1 MNKITIFFSLLI
13 FLPNASFGVE
23 GMDVDITYPLTPPEE
38 LFKGM
43 EEWRYARTPPPSFS
57 PIFDLTGETCRK
69 LDYNIELTTGF
80 AYLNTGQTIEAGR
93 KELSI
98 YDSTKTDY
106 IKSSFH
112 YKKDSLSIGYRNSSW
127 YDLRKELLSFDS
139 YITKEG
145 KNYIGEI
152 EINSNRFENRNDYCL
167 SSSIH
172 RFYDYGN
179 MLSIGFTYSYSPFLI
194 DREKVFQIKGK
205 NRFAYEDYLFII
217 PGVKAEF
224 ISQTLFTPFLKT
236 IYLVNKN
243 VSLSVEVEGKS
254 SETNLKSL
262 YNFTYIVFPESLKTP
277 LNLIKTSFEMNT
289 VVDTSLVMKLN
300 ICARKTRESIFTT
313 EKGSHLL
320 SFENMDTTITFT
332 TFLFY
337 FKISRWI
344 FSVNSNLTL
353 GCTPFYKEKVPYF
366 PRYQLSTDITLHP
379 LKPLSFINNIKYVEG
394 VYDGE
399 GEEFAPYFIL
409 SSSFSFSIIKNVS
422 LNTGVINVTD
432 NRERFI
438 GNVHFPGRIIKSG
451 INVFF

>member
-13 FLPNASFGVE
+13 FLPNASYSVE

-43 EEWRYARTPPPSFS
+43 EEWRYARTSSHPFS
-57 PIFDLTGETCRK
+57 PIFDLNGETSWK
-69 LDYNIELTTGF
+69 LDYNTELIAGF
-80 AYLNTGQTIEAGR
+80 VYLNTRQTIEAGR
-93 KELSI
+93 KGLSI

-106 IKSSFH
+106 IKSSFY
-112 YKKDSLSIGYRNSSW
+112 YKKNSLSIGYRNSSW
-127 YDLRKELLSFDS
+127 FDLRKELLSFDS
-139 YITKEG
+139 YLTIEG
-145 KNYIGEI
+145 KDYIGEI
-152 EINSNRFENRNDYCL
+152 EINSNHFEKRNDYSL
-167 SSSIH
+167 SSSVH
-172 RFYDYGN
+172 KSYGYTN
-179 MLSIGFTYSYSPFLI
+179 MLSVELTYSHFPFFV
-194 DREKVFQIKGK
+194 DREKRFQLKIKD
-205 NRFAYEDYLFII
+205 RLAYEDYFFII

-262 YNFTYIVFPESLKTP
+262 YNFPYSVFPDSLKTP
-277 LNLIKTSFEMNT
+277 LNLIKASFEMNT

-300 ICARKTRESIFTT
+300 ICARKARESIFAT

-344 FSVNSNLTL
+344 FSVNSNLSL
-353 GCTPFYKEKVPYF
+353 GYTPFYKEKTPYF

-379 LKPLSFINNIKYVEG
+379 LKPLSFINNIKYVG
-394 VYDGE
+394 GIYDRNGRE
-399 GEEFAPYFIL
+399 IDAYYIYSPTLELRIM
-409 SSSFSFSIIKNVS
+409 KNAS
-422 LNTGVINVTD
+422 LNVGILNVTD
-432 NRERFI
+432 CKERFI
-438 GNVHFPGRIIKSG
+438 ADVYFPGRIIKSG